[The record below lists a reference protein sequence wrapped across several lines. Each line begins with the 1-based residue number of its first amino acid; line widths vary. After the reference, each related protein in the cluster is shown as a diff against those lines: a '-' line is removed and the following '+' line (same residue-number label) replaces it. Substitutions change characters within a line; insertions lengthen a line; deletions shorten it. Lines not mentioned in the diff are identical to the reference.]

1 MWKCWPNN
9 LKTETNP
16 ILGDRKKALRLS
28 CKEVMKEM
36 TTRYKKS
43 DLESYKEF
51 KKLRKLGNNRP
62 LPPRRSEWMSNE
74 STLFFIHN
82 NSPAFVAIES
92 SMRVYVYSW

>member
-1 MWKCWPNN
+1 
-9 LKTETNP
+9 
-16 ILGDRKKALRLS
+16 
-28 CKEVMKEM
+28 MKEM

-62 LPPRRSEWMSNE
+62 PRRSEWMSNE

-82 NSPAFVAIES
+82 NSPGLRRHWIINESICVFLVTNVELLNFVNEDNK
-92 SMRVYVYSW
+92 YVFLNE